1 MKFVKAALGIAAAI
15 ALIGFGIGSTDM
27 MPYYAVVFLDDTNK
41 TFIALPCID
50 EWRSRPTTTVDVV
63 RRGTAGEAYKLG
75 YKVDDECREA
85 GGYAEDGRSLPL
97 SLIGGIGPIEPKM
110 VLSFIPASEQ
120 WPLVIRCGETQT
132 APSRP
137 WPNCAS
143 TAHGHGS
150 IATSACI
157 TRPSR
162 SCRS

>member
-85 GGYAEDGRSLPL
+85 GGYVEDGRSLTGLVLAWLGVLPPL
-97 SLIGGIGPIEPKM
+97 
-110 VLSFIPASEQ
+110 AH
-120 WPLVIRCGETQT
+120 WWD
-132 APSRP
+132 RP
-137 WPNCAS
+137 YRTEDGTVVYP
-143 TAHGHGS
+143 GK
-150 IATSACI
+150 
-157 TRPSR
+157 
-162 SCRS
+162 

>member
-75 YKVDDECREA
+75 YKMDDECREA
-85 GGYAEDGRSLPL
+85 GGYREDGRSLTGL
-97 SLIGGIGPIEPKM
+97 MLVRFG
-110 VLSFIPASEQ
+110 VLS
-120 WPLVIRCGETQT
+120 PLVHWWDKPYRTEDGTVVY
-132 APSRP
+132 PSK
-137 WPNCAS
+137 
-143 TAHGHGS
+143 
-150 IATSACI
+150 
-157 TRPSR
+157 
-162 SCRS
+162 